1 MGVNLKI
8 QAVLNWLEKNTGAL
22 QVHMIP
28 LVSLIMLGVYVF
40 VMEAG
45 GGQYAVSDLVFLPI
59 VLSGLLYGTYGGAVS
74 AIIFGIILGPFGPTD
89 TSIFGDQLVANWVYR
104 MAYFLLVGL
113 LIGGYRDILRHYVS
127 SLRWQSLHD
136 SDTKLP
142 NSYALA
148 EAIAR
153 KRNQPKHN
161 QNHFLVAFSLANAN
175 ELICHFGG
183 GSLDVLIPQI
193 AQEIQITLKTGTKV
207 YRVQE
212 NMVCVLL
219 EDIGKLELQ
228 ERINLAHDYLQE
240 SSLFKNINL
249 HGDIYIG
256 ILKLEKERKPY
267 NYYIQRINQVVL
279 NAVESHQPIL
289 TETAE
294 EEGLEKA
301 KNLELLGNLKVALES
316 QNLEMHFQPKINLID
331 GSIISAEALMRWHHP
346 KLGFIPPNKFIPRAE
361 RSTLINGL
369 TMFALDQ
376 SLAQV
381 SKWKKE
387 GMYIK
392 VAINISAKNI
402 SQPDFVH
409 SVLQYLDKHELDASH
424 LELEL
429 TESAVM
435 NNEPNAL
442 KVLNLLVNNG
452 IEISIDD
459 FGVGYASLHYLHR
472 FPFSKIKID
481 QSFVFELLNQES
493 DISFNIIE
501 STINL
506 AHKMDLLVVA
516 EGVEDSATLL
526 RLQSMGC
533 DMAQGYYIARPTNA
547 DNFQVWHKAINGHF
561 AIV

>member
-1 MGVNLKI
+1 MGFNLKI
-8 QAVLNWLEKNTGAL
+8 QAVLYWLEKNRRAL
-22 QVHMIP
+22 QVSMIP
-28 LVSLIMLGVYVF
+28 LISLMMFGVYIF
-40 VMEAG
+40 VMETG
-45 GGQYAVSDLVFLPI
+45 GGQYAVSDLVFIPI
-59 VLSGLLYGTYGGAVS
+59 VLSGLLYGAVGGAIS
-74 AIIFGIILGPFGPTD
+74 AIICGIILGPFGPID
-89 TSIFGDQLVANWVYR
+89 TSIFGAQLAANWVYR

-127 SLRWQSLHD
+127 QLRWQSLHD
-136 SDTKLP
+136 SGTKLP

-148 EAIAR
+148 ETIAQ
-153 KRNQPKHN
+153 KRSQPKHN

-175 ELICHFGG
+175 ELACHFGG
-183 GSLDVLIPQI
+183 GSVEALISQI
-193 AQEIQITLKTGTKV
+193 AQKIQTTLKAGTEV

-219 EDIGKLELQ
+219 EDTGTFELQ
-228 ERINLAHDYLQE
+228 ERISLAHAYLQE
-240 SSLFKNINL
+240 SLVFKKVNL
-249 HGDIYIG
+249 HGDINIG
-256 ILKLEKERKPY
+256 ILKFEKARKPY

-279 NAVESHQPIL
+279 HSIESHQPIL
-289 TETAE
+289 TATAE
-294 EEGLEKA
+294 EEDLEGA
-301 KNLELLGNLKVALES
+301 KNLELLGNLKAALES
-316 QNLEMHFQPKINLID
+316 QKLEMHFQPKINLID
-331 GSIISAEALMRWHHP
+331 GSIISAEALIRWHHP
-346 KLGFIPPNKFIPRAE
+346 KSGFIPPNKFIPRAE
-361 RSTLINGL
+361 QSTLINEI

-376 SLAQV
+376 SLAQA

-387 GMYIK
+387 GLYIK
-392 VAINISAKNI
+392 VAVNVSARNI
-402 SQPDFVH
+402 SQPNFVH
-409 SVLQYLDKHELDASH
+409 NVLQHLDKYELSGSH

-429 TESAVM
+429 TESVIM
-435 NNEPNAL
+435 HNESNVL

-459 FGVGYASLHYLHR
+459 FGTGYTSLHYLHR

-533 DMAQGYYIARPTNA
+533 DMAQGYYIARPASA
-547 DNFQVWHKAINGHF
+547 DNFQVWHKGINGHF
-561 AIV
+561 AIA